1 MILKNR
7 NIVYLVLFVGFLFN
21 ALDAFSVFGVPL
33 PWVSTAIFLFLFIN
47 LIVEKKFE
55 VNSLVSQYFYWTIYC
70 VLITIIFLFFQYETL
85 ITNSIA
91 SPLFYVL
98 LRLLNFLSFFSIIYS
113 LNKILNINNRD
124 KIIELISYASII
136 ISVLSLVSYF
146 SYVMNFPDLSRNR
159 MGTGI
164 GFQSIIKACTV
175 LRNYGTFREPS
186 FLAVW
191 IVPTIPLY
199 FYNAREKNYWYV
211 LSVLPITCLVLTRSL
226 TGVMSFI
233 IAVLLVFVLSLLQ
246 KSKLNLRLLFPIFV
260 LGICLVFANLFAYKF
275 PPLDEDQCPPYTP
288 DYCSCEYYDDEQDRA
303 KNSTDITTSIFS
315 RLFAVI
321 NSGISS
327 FDSLNLIRENMYE
340 DNVSILGSGLGISNI
355 KFSDNYAINKTQSDL
370 QYLIR
375 NGVIIERYE
384 NSIVSFN
391 NLYLNILFSTGIFG
405 FFWLI
410 LLLIKTLKNLPIN
423 NIHFNQYL
431 NMSIFVILIM
441 YFFQGEE
448 LSVWLATFIGLFISE
463 KSNV

>member
-1 MILKNR
+1 MILKNK
-7 NIVYLVLFVGFLFN
+7 NIVYLILFIGFLFN

-233 IAVLLVFVLSLLQ
+233 IAALLVFTLSLLQ

-321 NSGISS
+321 NSGITS

>member
-1 MILKNR
+1 MILKNK
-7 NIVYLVLFVGFLFN
+7 NIVYLILFIGFLFN

-233 IAVLLVFVLSLLQ
+233 IAVLLVFILSLLQ

>member
-1 MILKNR
+1 MILKNK
-7 NIVYLVLFVGFLFN
+7 NIVYLILFIGFLFN

-55 VNSLVSQYFYWTIYC
+55 INSLVSQYFYWTIYC

-233 IAVLLVFVLSLLQ
+233 IAVLLVFILSLLQ

>member
-1 MILKNR
+1 MILKNK
-7 NIVYLVLFVGFLFN
+7 NIVYLILFIGFLFN

-70 VLITIIFLFFQYETL
+70 VLITLIFLFFQYETL
-85 ITNSIA
+85 ITNSVA
-91 SPLFYVL
+91 NPLLYVL

-199 FYNAREKNYWYV
+199 FYNAREKKYWYF
-211 LSVLPITCLVLTRSL
+211 LSILPITCLVLTRSL

-233 IAVLLVFVLSLLQ
+233 IAVLLVFILSLLQ

-463 KSNV
+463 KNNV

>member
-1 MILKNR
+1 MILKNK
-7 NIVYLVLFVGFLFN
+7 NIVYLILFIGFLFN

-70 VLITIIFLFFQYETL
+70 VLITLMFLFFQYETL

-191 IVPTIPLY
+191 IAPTIPLY

-233 IAVLLVFVLSLLQ
+233 IAVLLVFILSLLQ